1 MRFTTI
7 CLIPFPRQLEAFSS
21 IVVQS
26 LFLSQAVQT
35 IGSTAE
41 HSDVDIVL
49 EPRYP
54 DMFHW
59 IGIKQDLEE
68 QLKLPVDIVRSREKI
83 NAFLEEIGV
92 KIQVSDLYILHKS
105 QSC

>member
-1 MRFTTI
+1 
-7 CLIPFPRQLEAFSS
+7 
-21 IVVQS
+21 
-26 LFLSQAVQT
+26 
-35 IGSTAE
+35 
-41 HSDVDIVL
+41 
-49 EPRYP
+49 
-54 DMFHW
+54 MFHW